1 MYTKKLDNE
10 FIQVIRESEEK
21 MNMKLVI
28 KENAL
33 KRKSQ
38 EKYFDKSVL
47 WKSQPKLLK
56 RNAERLCEK

>member
-1 MYTKKLDNE
+1 
-10 FIQVIRESEEK
+10 